1 MKRLTKRQ
9 MRIFAVGQLGWSM
22 LSGII
27 SAWFVTFYLPT
38 QSDIEGGA
46 QQYIVPGLVIGGF
59 LTILGLITAL
69 SRVFDAVTDPLIASM
84 SDRSKNKRGR
94 RIPFM
99 QKAAIPLSAVTVLLF
114 CAPVE
119 AISSTNII
127 WISVFIVL
135 FYLFMTMYCTT
146 YNALISEFG
155 KTQDDRMY
163 ISTAISLTFF
173 AGTMLAYTPF
183 VFAGMLRE
191 SYGFAWSYRICFI
204 VLAVIACI
212 CMMIPTFAL
221 KEKEFVDT
229 KPSETNMFKSLGATF
244 RNGSF
249 RTFVGSDIM
258 YWVGLTLFQTGLP
271 FFVKVSM
278 NIDESFTMYFLGGMT
293 VLSACFY
300 PIVSGLVKKF
310 GKKKLVI
317 SGFLGL
323 ALAYVVATLI
333 GILGTAENPG
343 LLEMGTIP
351 GVYFGIA
358 ICVIAAFPMALLGII
373 PQSIVADVAE
383 ADGIETGENRE
394 GMFFAARTFA
404 MKFGQSLAM
413 LIFTSLAI
421 IGTTQN
427 TNSNDITASVL
438 GMTIVGVV
446 AVVFCVLGALILG
459 FYNEKKVMA
468 TIDEKNKVAETS
480 PAEEV
485 SSNEETP
492 VEETTTEEAPAEETP
507 VEEAAATEETATEE
521 APVSEDA
528 PVEETADTAV
538 PSETVASNDTDE
550 KPTAAEIEQEINE
563 INETPVEEAPA
574 AEEAPAEEIKSA
586 AAEIEEEEDTG
597 IITKFPDDTEE
608 E

>member
-9 MRIFAVGQLGWSM
+9 MRIFAVGQLGWST

-38 QSDIEGGA
+38 QNDINSGA
-46 QQYIVPGLVIGGF
+46 IQYIMPGLVIGGF

-69 SRVFDAVTDPLIASM
+69 SRIFDAVTDPLIASL

-99 QKAAIPLSAVTVLLF
+99 QYAAIPLSIVTVLLF

-119 AISSTNII
+119 TISGWNVV
-127 WISVFIVL
+127 WISVFVVL
-135 FYLFMTMYCTT
+135 FYLFMTMYCTP

-173 AGTMLAYTPF
+173 AGTLLAYTPF
-183 VFAGMLRE
+183 VFAGMLRG
-191 SYGFAWSYRICFI
+191 SVGFAWSYRICFI
-204 VLAVIACI
+204 VLAIISCI
-212 CMMIPTFAL
+212 CMLIPTFFL

-229 KPSETNMFKSLGATF
+229 KPSNANMFKSLGATF
-244 RNGSF
+244 KNKSF

-278 NIDESFTMYFLGGMT
+278 KLDESYTMIFLGGMT
-293 VLSACFY
+293 VLSAVFY
-300 PIVSGLVKKF
+300 PIVPKLVKKF

-317 SGFLGL
+317 SGFVGL
-323 ALAYVVATLI
+323 AIAYVITGLI
-333 GILGTAENPG
+333 GVIGT
-343 LLEMGTIP
+343 TVIP
-351 GVYFGIA
+351 GVVYGVV

-383 ADGIETGENRE
+383 ADGYDTGENRE

-413 LIFTSLAI
+413 LVFTSLAI

-438 GMTIVGVV
+438 GMTIVGFV
-446 AVVFCVLGALILG
+446 AVAFCTLGAIILS
-459 FYNEKKVMA
+459 FYNEKKVMS
-468 TIDEKNKVAETS
+468 TIDKNQKEKKISTET
-480 PAEEV
+480 
-485 SSNEETP
+485 
-492 VEETTTEEAPAEETP
+492 ETT
-507 VEEAAATEETATEE
+507 
-521 APVSEDA
+521 
-528 PVEETADTAV
+528 
-538 PSETVASNDTDE
+538 E
-550 KPTAAEIEQEINE
+550 K
-563 INETPVEEAPA
+563 
-574 AEEAPAEEIKSA
+574 
-586 AAEIEEEEDTG
+586 G
-597 IITKFPDDTEE
+597 
-608 E
+608 

>member
-1 MKRLTKRQ
+1 
-9 MRIFAVGQLGWSM
+9 MRIFAVGQLGWST

-38 QSDIEGGA
+38 QADIDGGA
-46 QQYIVPGLVIGGF
+46 IQYIYPGLIIGGF

-69 SRVFDAVTDPLIASM
+69 SRVFDAVTDPLIASL

-99 QKAAIPLSAVTVLLF
+99 QYAAIPLSIVTVLLF
-114 CAPVE
+114 CAPVK
-119 AISSTNII
+119 AISGWNIA

-135 FYLFMTMYCTT
+135 FYLFMTMYCTP

-183 VFAGMLRE
+183 VFAGMLRG
-191 SYGFAWSYRICFI
+191 SVGFAWSYRICFI
-204 VLAVIACI
+204 VLAVISCI
-212 CMMIPTFAL
+212 CMLIPTFCL

-229 KPSETNMFKSLGATF
+229 KPSNANMFKSLGATF
-244 RNGSF
+244 KNGNF
-249 RTFVGSDIM
+249 RTFVFSDIM

-278 NIDESFTMYFLGGMT
+278 KLDESYTMIFLGGMT
-293 VLSACFY
+293 VLSAVFY
-300 PIVSGLVKKF
+300 PIVPKLVRKF

-323 ALAYVVATLI
+323 SLAYVITGLI
-333 GILGTAENPG
+333 GIIGT
-343 LLEMGTIP
+343 TVIP
-351 GVYFGIA
+351 GVVYGA
-358 ICVIAAFPMALLGII
+358 VICVIAAFPMALLGII

-413 LIFTSLAI
+413 LVFTSVAI

-427 TNSNDITASVL
+427 ANSNDITASVL
-438 GMTIVGVV
+438 GMTLVGFV
-446 AVVFCVLGALILG
+446 AVAFCSLGAVILS
-459 FYNEKKVMA
+459 FYNEKKIMS
-468 TIDEKNKVAETS
+468 TIDKKNK
-480 PAEEV
+480 
-485 SSNEETP
+485 
-492 VEETTTEEAPAEETP
+492 
-507 VEEAAATEETATEE
+507 
-521 APVSEDA
+521 
-528 PVEETADTAV
+528 
-538 PSETVASNDTDE
+538 
-550 KPTAAEIEQEINE
+550 
-563 INETPVEEAPA
+563 
-574 AEEAPAEEIKSA
+574 
-586 AAEIEEEEDTG
+586 
-597 IITKFPDDTEE
+597 
-608 E
+608 

>member
-9 MRIFAVGQLGWSM
+9 MRVFAVGQLGWSM

-135 FYLFMTMYCTT
+135 FYLFMTMYCTP

-191 SYGFAWSYRICFI
+191 AYGFAWSYRICFI

-278 NIDESFTMYFLGGMT
+278 KIDESFTMYFLGGMT

-317 SGFLGL
+317 TGFLGL
-323 ALAYVVATLI
+323 ALAYVIATLI

-343 LLEMGTIP
+343 LLGIGSVP

-383 ADGIETGENRE
+383 ADGIVTGENRE

-446 AVVFCVLGALILG
+446 AVVFCVLGAIILG

-468 TIDEKNKVAETS
+468 TIDTKNS
-480 PAEEV
+480 PM
-485 SSNEETP
+485 
-492 VEETTTEEAPAEETP
+492 EEAPAET
-507 VEEAAATEETATEE
+507 
-521 APVSEDA
+521 
-528 PVEETADTAV
+528 
-538 PSETVASNDTDE
+538 
-550 KPTAAEIEQEINE
+550 
-563 INETPVEEAPA
+563 
-574 AEEAPAEEIKSA
+574 AEEAPAETAEEA
-586 AAEIEEEEDTG
+586 PAETAEEAPVETAEEAPVETVEEVPVETAEEAPVETAEEAPVETAEEAPTEEQPTVEEIEQEVMAITEEPVEEPREDEEDSG
-597 IITKFPDDTEE
+597 RILKFPDDEE
-608 E
+608 GE